1 MKRSSHSRPLEAL
14 ESVKI
19 RRWTSS
25 SCRSSVWKWVCTHGG
40 CGAAVPWAVLPMQCN
55 PPCCAAMSST
65 RKAQDG
71 IKSDLNFKMP
81 RSWLVFASWLSRFHK
96 HHQFAVKLAICT
108 ILDDLLG
115 LIEQQLFFF
124 FFIFSQRW
132 LFTPSRPLSQLID
145 SFMSAV
151 GRAPAS
157 FLGSGFPSGER

>member
-1 MKRSSHSRPLEAL
+1 MDFFQLQELCLEMGLHARWL
-14 ESVKI
+14 WGCRAMGCAPNAVQPSVL
-19 RRWTSS
+19 R
-25 SCRSSVWKWVCTHGG
+25 CHEQH
-40 CGAAVPWAVLPMQCN
+40 P
-55 PPCCAAMSST
+55 

>member
-1 MKRSSHSRPLEAL
+1 MDFFQLQELCLEMGLHARWL
-14 ESVKI
+14 WGCRAMGCAPNAVQPSVL
-19 RRWTSS
+19 R
-25 SCRSSVWKWVCTHGG
+25 CHEQH
-40 CGAAVPWAVLPMQCN
+40 P
-55 PPCCAAMSST
+55 

-124 FFIFSQRW
+124 FLHFFSEMTFHTIKATFSAYWQLYERCW
-132 LFTPSRPLSQLID
+132 KSPSFVPRLRLS
-145 SFMSAV
+145 V
-151 GRAPAS
+151 GREV
-157 FLGSGFPSGER
+157 GF